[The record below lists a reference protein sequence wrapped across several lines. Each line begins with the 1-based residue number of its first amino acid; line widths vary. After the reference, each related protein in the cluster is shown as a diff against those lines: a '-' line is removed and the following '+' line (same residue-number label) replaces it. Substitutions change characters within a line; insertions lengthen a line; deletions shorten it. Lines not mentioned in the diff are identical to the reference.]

1 MSSHVLNICKD
12 GDSAT
17 PQGNLFQLL
26 ITITV
31 LGVFLPLCLSR
42 ISCIL
47 SCALF
52 FFCFPRSPLTW
63 VWHEFLCVLYFS
75 HQLFIH
81 TVKRTLCLFF
91 RLNTHSVLS
100 FVICSSPLIIFLVV
114 GWLAP
119 VNIYIYLALESPKMD
134 TASRCVTP
142 VVSRGERSPFF
153 GLPSALCLM
162 QLRRQLSSWSVPSQ
176 YCSILHFVLQT
187 FMVFLCSCLSI
198 SSACRSLSEWVLSN
212 LLGYKPLLTLSLV
225 FLISMKYHNVT
236 AIQYFLKSQ
245 KINWNCGELT
255 KFHNYLKYITKY
267 FLSTN
272 NK

>member
-1 MSSHVLNICKD
+1 MS
-12 GDSAT
+12 
-17 PQGNLFQLL
+17 
-26 ITITV
+26 
-31 LGVFLPLCLSR
+31 
-42 ISCIL
+42 
-47 SCALF
+47 
-52 FFCFPRSPLTW
+52 LTW
-63 VWHEFLCVLYFS
+63 VPLCSLFLPSIIYPHCEKDPVPL
-75 HQLFIH
+75 QAEH
-81 TVKRTLCLFF
+81 TQHSELCHMLQSF
-91 RLNTHSVLS
+91 NHLS
-100 FVICSSPLIIFLVV
+100 GCWLTSSSEY
-114 GWLAP
+114 
-119 VNIYIYLALESPKMD
+119 IYIYLALESPKMD

-153 GLPSALCLM
+153 DLPSALCLM

-245 KINWNCGELT
+245 KINWNCG
-255 KFHNYLKYITKY
+255 
-267 FLSTN
+267 
-272 NK
+272 